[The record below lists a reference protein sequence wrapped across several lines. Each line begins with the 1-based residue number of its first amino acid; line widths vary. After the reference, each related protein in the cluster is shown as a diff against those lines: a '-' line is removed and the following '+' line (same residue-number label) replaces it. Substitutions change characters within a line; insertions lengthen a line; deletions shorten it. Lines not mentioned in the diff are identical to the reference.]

1 MENLKKRVSVLK
13 KLSWK
18 KRLSFL
24 GVLVILAGITY
35 YFGFKNQKNPITY
48 ETATVTKGTLI
59 SSISGTGTIT
69 SVNSTDISS
78 KVSGTVKNVFVSNGD
93 VVTKNQKIAQIEL
106 DEYAQ
111 ERQTSAWKSYLD
123 AQEAVKTAQKNK
135 SVADIEMWQ
144 AQKAIIDGEKDI
156 DYKNNHATNPDTK
169 EDYTQAEK
177 AIIDKN
183 LEKARLAFTE
193 AETKY
198 KNADSEISAA
208 KAQVTAAWRD
218 YQRNTATI
226 VAPASGVVSNLNLA
240 TGMTVSSTSNS
251 SNNNASENS
260 IAAVAAQTVGKISD
274 PKGSIIATVSL
285 SEIDV
290 IHVKAGQKVTL
301 TLDAYEDQ
309 SFTGKVLAV
318 NTTGS
323 TNSSV
328 TTYAVTIVL
337 DPTELEIYSNMAVS
351 ANIIT
356 DIQSDVLLVPS
367 TAIQSLNEQ
376 NIVQIMK
383 DGVVSSVNVEIGT
396 ANDSETIITSGLS
409 EGDVVVTAT
418 VNATQNKTKNTAAT
432 TSVFSGMSSG
442 NTMRMTVIGGAG
454 GPPPGGF

>member
-1 MENLKKRVSVLK
+1 
-13 KLSWK
+13 
-18 KRLSFL
+18 
-24 GVLVILAGITY
+24 
-35 YFGFKNQKNPITY
+35 
-48 ETATVTKGTLI
+48 
-59 SSISGTGTIT
+59 
-69 SVNSTDISS
+69 
-78 KVSGTVKNVFVSNGD
+78 
-93 VVTKNQKIAQIEL
+93 
-106 DEYAQ
+106 
-111 ERQTSAWKSYLD
+111 
-123 AQEAVKTAQKNK
+123 
-135 SVADIEMWQ
+135 
-144 AQKAIIDGEKDI
+144 
-156 DYKNNHATNPDTK
+156 
-169 EDYTQAEK
+169 
-177 AIIDKN
+177 
-183 LEKARLAFTE
+183 
-193 AETKY
+193 
-198 KNADSEISAA
+198 
-208 KAQVTAAWRD
+208 
-218 YQRNTATI
+218 
-226 VAPASGVVSNLNLA
+226 
-240 TGMTVSSTSNS
+240 
-251 SNNNASENS
+251 
-260 IAAVAAQTVGKISD
+260 
-274 PKGSIIATVSL
+274 
-285 SEIDV
+285 
-290 IHVKAGQKVTL
+290 
-301 TLDAYEDQ
+301 
-309 SFTGKVLAV
+309 VLAV